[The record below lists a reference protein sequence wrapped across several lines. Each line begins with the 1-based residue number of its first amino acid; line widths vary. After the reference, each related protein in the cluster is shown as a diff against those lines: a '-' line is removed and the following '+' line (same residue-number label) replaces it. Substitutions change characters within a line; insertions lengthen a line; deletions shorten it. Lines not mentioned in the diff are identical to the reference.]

1 MKRFLL
7 AIAALLLASQASA
20 QLATGNLQ
28 IDGRAGDTVVVK
40 QPDVG
45 FERKVDMT
53 EARYT
58 FRRIPPGM
66 YDVAVTHADGS
77 VMKPLRV
84 QVSIGTTARVPTTV
98 TESQAGATPA
108 TDAADDNDK

>member
-1 MKRFLL
+1 M
-7 AIAALLLASQASA
+7 LLASQASA

-66 YDVAVTHADGS
+66 YDVEVTRADGTTI
-77 VMKPLRV
+77 KPLRV
-84 QVSIGTTARVPTTV
+84 RVSVGTTARVPVSV
-98 TESQAGATPA
+98 TEVNAAMPA
-108 TDAADDNDK
+108 ADAADDNDK

>member
-7 AIAALLLASQASA
+7 AIAALLVASQAAA

-28 IDGRAGDTVVVK
+28 IDGRTGDTVTIR

-58 FRRIPPGM
+58 FRRIPVGV
-66 YDVAVTHADGS
+66 YNVEVTHADGT
-77 VMKPLRV
+77 VMQPLKI
-84 QVSIGTTARVPTTV
+84 QVAIGTTARVPTSV
-98 TESQAGATPA
+98 TETQADATPA
-108 TDAADDNDK
+108 ADATDDNDK